1 VGFDDVDA
9 FATETSVGW
18 TPKSIW
24 PALRQAHGARVV
36 ALTSRGHLRSGVDLD
51 DPFFAHRAY
60 DKWVAYGQSKTANV
74 KTVEQGAATTVW
86 AATSPQLD
94 GKSGVYC
101 EDVDIASPTDKG
113 AGAASGV
120 ASWAADRDTADR
132 LWAVSERWTGA
143 PFTL

>member
-24 PALRQAHGARVV
+24 PALRQAHGAR
-36 ALTSRGHLRSGVDLD
+36 
-51 DPFFAHRAY
+51 
-60 DKWVAYGQSKTANV
+60 
-74 KTVEQGAATTVW
+74 
-86 AATSPQLD
+86 
-94 GKSGVYC
+94 
-101 EDVDIASPTDKG
+101 
-113 AGAASGV
+113 
-120 ASWAADRDTADR
+120 ASWATARDTADR

>member
-1 VGFDDVDA
+1 MGFDDVDA

-24 PALRQAHGARVV
+24 PALRH
-36 ALTSRGHLRSGVDLD
+36 
-51 DPFFAHRAY
+51 
-60 DKWVAYGQSKTANV
+60 
-74 KTVEQGAATTVW
+74 
-86 AATSPQLD
+86 
-94 GKSGVYC
+94 
-101 EDVDIASPTDKG
+101 IASPTDKG

-120 ASWAADRDTADR
+120 ASWATDRDTADR